1 METKKPYNS
10 SSSAEIVADIEEL
23 LKQILVRVPALSL
36 IRLQCVSK
44 HWLSLISDPEF
55 RCRHTPR
62 NPNPKISAFF
72 SSKTQ
77 DDSFKSIPLEIPP
90 GWNPFKTL
98 NNSVPDGSHLR
109 ILQSCNGLF
118 LCHIPICVIMVVCVT
133 SFVTS
138 FNSHSYDGEWKH
150 LDTPDLK
157 HFGWTSRALYCNG
170 AIHWIR
176 DSADAGFHWR
186 GRIGDDASGRWMRD
200 EDDVVH
206 YFDICEEQLRLAAAN
221 LPVPLFVQNT
231 SVKDFGIFPT
241 GWPRLFHRHFGVS
254 GGCLYFIETYEHC
267 STRFEILEMERDYS
281 AWLVKYYV
289 DLNLLVAAL
298 PGQDWNAFVILGLSQ
313 EEGTSQ

>member
-1 METKKPYNS
+1 MV
-10 SSSAEIVADIEEL
+10 SSSAIFLSVLLWYEESIIPYTSSIQPPTISPSVNKFAFNSSYGL
-23 LKQILVRVPALSL
+23 AFDP
-36 IRLQCVSK
+36 SK
-44 HWLSLISDPEF
+44 SPHY
-55 RCRHTPR
+55 
-62 NPNPKISAFF
+62 K
-72 SSKTQ
+72 
-77 DDSFKSIPLEIPP
+77 
-90 GWNPFKTL
+90 
-98 NNSVPDGSHLR
+98 
-109 ILQSCNGLF
+109 
-118 LCHIPICVIMVVCVT
+118 VVCVT